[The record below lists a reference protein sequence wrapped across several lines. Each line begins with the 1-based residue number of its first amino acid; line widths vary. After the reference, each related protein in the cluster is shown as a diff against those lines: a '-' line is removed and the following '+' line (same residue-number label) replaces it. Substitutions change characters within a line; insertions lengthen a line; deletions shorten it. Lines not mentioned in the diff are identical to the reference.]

1 MNFRNLAFALSLLVC
16 NGALAQTELKFAD
29 ALPKTFA
36 YFPAMEAFKAV
47 TDKSGKLK
55 VELFPAGVLG
65 DQKAIMEATKVGSVD
80 ICVVAKSYRR
90 IQ

>member
-1 MNFRNLAFALSLLVC
+1 MRTIAVAFTAALCAASS
-16 NGALAQTELKFAD
+16 AFAQTELKFAD

-55 VELFPAGVLG
+55 VELYPAGVLG
-65 DQKAIMEATKVGSVD
+65 EA
-80 ICVVAKSYRR
+80 
-90 IQ
+90 